1 MEFRYSHAVLLTG
14 WLTVLAGCAA
24 EIPVATIPPTP
35 GPSFDP
41 ASVAVPDARP
51 LAETT
56 PFPET
61 VPPPPA
67 AGERNAFGGVT
78 PAPLAAAWTAQQHN
92 DVDSALSS
100 LSEIHESNDPLTAWL
115 ASFVRVQVLLAAG
128 RATEAEAALPEMSA
142 RELSWIGHDL
152 NSQALRGEVLV
163 WIGDF
168 EAAQHVL
175 STVLYRTEAWRPAG
189 SV

>member
-1 MEFRYSHAVLLTG
+1 MAGVL
-14 WLTVLAGCAA
+14 
-24 EIPVATIPPTP
+24 
-35 GPSFDP
+35 
-41 ASVAVPDARP
+41 
-51 LAETT
+51 
-56 PFPET
+56 
-61 VPPPPA
+61 
-67 AGERNAFGGVT
+67 
-78 PAPLAAAWTAQQHN
+78 
-92 DVDSALSS
+92 
-100 LSEIHESNDPLTAWL
+100 
-115 ASFVRVQVLLAAG
+115 
-128 RATEAEAALPEMSA
+128 MSA